1 VLTLKLFGTPAVEAD
16 GELVASR
23 AAQGHRLAL
32 LAILALARGRPVTR
46 DRITALLWPE
56 SPTDRVRH
64 QLSDALYLVRSALG
78 ADVVRSTGDD
88 LFLNADVVTS
98 DVGTFERRLD
108 DGALERAVESFTGPL
123 LDGFHL
129 SDGGAFERWLDGER
143 ARLAQRYTG
152 ALESLAEGS
161 KTEGDYAAAEKWSRR
176 LSSHDPYSGRVAL
189 RLMRA
194 LDAAGDRAGALR
206 HARIHEALLREEFEA
221 EPDAAVTAFA
231 ERLRVES
238 QGRAMPEPA
247 TMPVARSTAP
257 IGSATLVAA
266 EPLPKETRERVPETP
281 ASVMSTPA
289 ARAPTAS
296 TTWKTWRTWSYAA
309 AAMAMLLV
317 LVALV
322 WSGDF
327 WRAREATVP
336 TARSLA
342 VLPFVNMSSDPA
354 NVYFSDGLS
363 EEIITALS
371 RIDGL
376 RVAARTSSF
385 ALRDDKLDV
394 RVIGDTLGV
403 EAVLEG
409 SIRKEGNRLRVTAQ
423 LIDTE
428 TGYHI
433 WTNDYDREVADVI
446 AVQDEIAREI
456 AAALELQLP
465 PRATAT
471 RTQRTPSLE
480 AYDLYLRALYLRTR
494 LSPDALRQAVDLLD
508 RAIELAPDFAL
519 AYAAKASV
527 IGPRIYFRYVPREE
541 GIREMRIAVARA
553 LELDPNLGEA
563 HLALGILKLFYEW
576 DWPSGERALRQ
587 AVRLN
592 PNDPHAWHNMANYL
606 DVVGRYE
613 EAVDARLRGVAL
625 DPLDPR
631 LRMILGVDYTVLGK
645 LDDALVQYEH
655 ALRLDPSNALLLG
668 LGPALPGG
676 PVRIHLARGH
686 NAEAVQELIRL
697 AALRGATAAEL
708 DAMRGAFAKAGIR
721 GVWRAWI
728 DMDLRQHGG
737 AIDPLRAA
745 VLWAS
750 AGDADQ
756 ALDWLERAYA
766 ERNPGLIYLR
776 SEGAFAGLQSQP
788 RFVRIVKDM
797 KLAPVAAGP
806 RPVG

>member
-1 VLTLKLFGTPAVEAD
+1 V
-16 GELVASR
+16 
-23 AAQGHRLAL
+23 
-32 LAILALARGRPVTR
+32 LALARGRPVTR

-56 SPTDRVRH
+56 RPPDRVRH
-64 QLSDALYLVRSALG
+64 QLSDPLYIVRSELG

-88 LFLNADVVTS
+88 LVLNADAVTS
-98 DVGTFERRLD
+98 DVGTFERLID
-108 DGALERAVESFTGPL
+108 DGALERAVEAFTGPL

-129 SDGGAFERWLDGER
+129 PDGGGIDRLFDVER
-143 ARLAQRYTG
+143 ARLAQRYTS

-161 KTEGDYAAAEKWSRR
+161 ETRGDSAAAEKWWRR
-176 LSSHDPYSGRVAL
+176 LAALDPYSGRVAL

-194 LDAAGDRAGALR
+194 LDAAGDRAGALS
-206 HARIHEALLREEFEA
+206 HARIHEAMLREEFEA
-221 EPDAAVTAFA
+221 EPDPAVTAFA
-231 ERLRVES
+231 EQLRLEPRT
-238 QGRAMPEPA
+238 RAVPEPTTLPA
-247 TMPVARSTAP
+247 ARSTAP
-257 IGSATLVAA
+257 IGSATPVAA
-266 EPLPKETRERVPETP
+266 EPLPEEIREPAPETSASVAATP
-281 ASVMSTPA
+281 AS
-289 ARAPTAS
+289 RAPSAS
-296 TTWKTWRTWSYAA
+296 RSSRAWRTRIYAA
-309 AAMAMLLV
+309 AAAVILLV
-317 LVALV
+317 LGLAWNRSV
-322 WSGDF
+322 S
-327 WRAREATVP
+327 RARDSTAP

-385 ALRDDKLDV
+385 ALRDNRLDV
-394 RVIGDTLGV
+394 RVIGNTLGV

-423 LIDTE
+423 LIDAE

-456 AAALELQLP
+456 AAALELRLP
-465 PRATAT
+465 SRTAAT
-471 RTQRTPSLE
+471 RVRPTPNLE

-494 LSPDALRQAVDLLD
+494 LSADALRQATDFLD
-508 RAIELAPDFAL
+508 RAIELSLEFAL
-519 AYAAKASV
+519 AYATKTSV
-527 IGPRIYFRYVPREE
+527 IGPRIYFRYLPREE
-541 GIREMRIAVARA
+541 GVREMRVAVARA

-563 HLALGILKLFYEW
+563 YVGLGILKLFFEW
-576 DWPSGERALRQ
+576 DWASAEDALRQ

-592 PNDPHAWHNMANYL
+592 PNDPHAWHNLANYL
-606 DVVGRYE
+606 IAMGRGGD
-613 EAVDARLRGVAL
+613 AVNARLRGVAL
-625 DPLDPR
+625 DPLDAR
-631 LRMILGVDYTVLGK
+631 LRMILGVEYTLMGR

-676 PVRIHLARGH
+676 PVRIHLLRGH
-686 NAEAVQELIRL
+686 HAEAVQELIRL

-708 DAMRGAFAKAGIR
+708 DAMRRAFAKAGIR
-721 GVWRAWI
+721 GVWRVWI

-776 SEGAFAGLQSQP
+776 SEGAFAGLQSNP
-788 RFVRIVKDM
+788 RFVRIVREM
-797 KLAPVAAGP
+797 KLAPLERGV
-806 RPVG
+806 

>member
-1 VLTLKLFGTPAVEAD
+1 MLKLFGTPSVEAD
-16 GELVASR
+16 GELVAGR
-23 AAQGHRLAL
+23 GAQGHRLAL
-32 LAILALARGRPVTR
+32 LAMLAVARGRPVGR

-64 QLSDALYLVRSALG
+64 QLSDALYIMRSALG
-78 ADVVRSTGDD
+78 VDVVRSTGDD
-88 LFLNADVVTS
+88 LGLNADVVTS
-98 DVGTFERRLD
+98 DVGNFEQLLD

-129 SDGGAFERWLDGER
+129 PDGGEFERWLDGER

-161 KTEGDYAAAEKWSRR
+161 KTQGDYVAAEKWSRR
-176 LSSHDPYSGRVAL
+176 LSAHDPYSGRVAL
-189 RLMRA
+189 RFMRA

-221 EPDAAVTAFA
+221 EPDPAVTAFA
-231 ERLRVES
+231 ERLRVEPR
-238 QGRAMPEPA
+238 GRAMPESAA
-247 TMPVARSTAP
+247 TPVARSTTP
-257 IGSATLVAA
+257 IASNTLVAA
-266 EPLPKETRERVPETP
+266 EPPAEGTRERAPKTP
-281 ASVMSTPA
+281 ASVVPPPA
-289 ARAPTAS
+289 SRAPIAS
-296 TTWKTWRTWSYAA
+296 RSWRTWRKRSYAA
-309 AAMAMLLV
+309 AAAAILLV
-317 LVALV
+317 LALV
-322 WSGDF
+322 WSGNF
-327 WRAREATVP
+327 SLAREATVP

-423 LIDTE
+423 LIDAE

-433 WTNDYDREVADVI
+433 WTKDYDREVADVI

-456 AAALELQLP
+456 AAALELRLP
-465 PRATAT
+465 PRTTPNRA
-471 RTQRTPSLE
+471 QRTPSLE

-527 IGPRIYFRYVPREE
+527 IGPRIYFRYLPREE
-541 GIREMRIAVARA
+541 GIREMRTAVARA
-553 LELDPNLGEA
+553 LELDPDLGEA
-563 HLALGILKLFYEW
+563 YVALGILKLFYEW

-592 PNDPHAWHNMANYL
+592 PNDPHAWHNLANYM
-606 DVVGRYE
+606 DVVGQHE
-613 EAVDARLRGVAL
+613 EAVNARLRGVAL

-631 LRMILGVDYTVLGK
+631 LRMILGVEYTALGK
-645 LDDALVQYEH
+645 LDEALVQYQH

-686 NAEAVQELIRL
+686 DAEAVQELIRL

-708 DAMRGAFAKAGIR
+708 DAMRGAFAKAGMR
-721 GVWRAWI
+721 GVWRVWI
-728 DMDLRQHGG
+728 AMDLRQHGG
-737 AIDPLRAA
+737 SIDPLRAA

-750 AGDADQ
+750 AGDTDQ
-756 ALDWLERAYA
+756 AFDWLERAYA

-776 SEGAFAGLQSQP
+776 SEGAFAGLQSNP
-788 RFVRIVKDM
+788 RFVRVVREM
-797 KLAPVAAGP
+797 KLAAP
-806 RPVG
+806 

>member
-1 VLTLKLFGTPAVEAD
+1 LTLNLFGTPVVEAD
-16 GELVASR
+16 GELVAGR

-32 LAILALARGRPVTR
+32 LAMLALARGRPVAR

-64 QLSDALYLVRSALG
+64 QLSDALYIVRSALG

-88 LFLNADVVTS
+88 LGLNADVVTS
-98 DVGTFERRLD
+98 DVGTFEQLLD
-108 DGALERAVESFTGPL
+108 DGALERAVESFTAPL

-129 SDGGAFERWLDGER
+129 SDGGEFERWLDGER
-143 ARLAQRYTG
+143 ARLAQRYSG

-161 KTEGDYAAAEKWSRR
+161 ETQRDYAAAEKWSRR
-176 LSSHDPYSGRVAL
+176 LAAHDPYSGRVAL

-221 EPDAAVTAFA
+221 EPDPAVTAFA
-231 ERLRVES
+231 ERLRVDPRE
-238 QGRAMPEPA
+238 RAVPERA
-247 TMPVARSTAP
+247 TTTAARSTAP
-257 IGSATLVAA
+257 VGSATPVAA
-266 EPLPKETRERVPETP
+266 EQLPKETPEPVASTP
-281 ASVMSTPA
+281 ASPT
-289 ARAPTAS
+289 PTAS
-296 TTWKTWRTWSYAA
+296 SSSRTWRTRRYAA
-309 AAMAMLLV
+309 AATVVLL
-317 LVALV
+317 ALALAWIRNV
-322 WSGDF
+322 S
-327 WRAREATVP
+327 RARNATAS

-423 LIDTE
+423 LIDAE

-433 WTNDYDREVADVI
+433 WTRDYDREVADVI

-456 AAALELQLP
+456 AAALELRLP
-465 PRATAT
+465 PRATGT
-471 RTQRTPSLE
+471 RAQRAPNLE
-480 AYDLYLRALYLRTR
+480 AYDLYLRALYLRSR
-494 LSPDALRQAVDLLD
+494 LSADALGQATDLLD
-508 RAIELAPDFAL
+508 RAIELSPEFAL
-519 AYAAKASV
+519 AYATKTSV
-527 IGPRIYFRYVPREE
+527 IGPRIYFRYLPRDE
-541 GIREMRIAVARA
+541 GVREMRAAVTRA

-563 HLALGILKLFYEW
+563 YVGLGILKLFYEW
-576 DWPSGERALRQ
+576 DWPSAEHALRQ

-592 PNDPHAWHNMANYL
+592 ANDPHAWHNLANYL
-606 DVVGRYE
+606 DAMGRLE
-613 EAVDARLRGVAL
+613 EAADARLRGVAL
-625 DPLDPR
+625 DPLDAR
-631 LRMILGVDYTVLGK
+631 LRMILGVEYTAVGK
-645 LDDALVQYEH
+645 LDDALLQYEH
-655 ALRLDPSNALLLG
+655 ALRLDPSNALVLG

-676 PVRIHLARGH
+676 PVRIHLARGQD
-686 NAEAVQELIRL
+686 AEAMQELIRL

-708 DAMRGAFAKAGIR
+708 DAMRGAFAKTGLR
-721 GVWRAWI
+721 GVWRVWI

-750 AGDADQ
+750 AGDVDQ
-756 ALDWLERAYA
+756 ALDWLERAHA
-766 ERNPGLIYLR
+766 ERNPGLIFLR
-776 SEGAFAGLQSQP
+776 SERAFAGLKSNP
-788 RFVRIVKDM
+788 RYLRIVKEM
-797 KLAPVAAGP
+797 KLPPLTRGV
-806 RPVG
+806 

>member
-1 VLTLKLFGTPAVEAD
+1 LTLKLFGTPAVESD

-32 LAILALARGRPVTR
+32 LAMLALARGRPVAR

-64 QLSDALYLVRSALG
+64 QLSDAVYIVRSALG

-88 LFLNADVVTS
+88 LGLNADVVTS
-98 DVGTFERRLD
+98 DVGTFEQLLD
-108 DGALERAVESFTGPL
+108 DGALERAVESFTAPL

-129 SDGGAFERWLDGER
+129 PDGGEFERWLDGER

-152 ALESLAEGS
+152 ALESLAEES
-161 KTEGDYAAAEKWSRR
+161 ETQGDYAAAEKWSRR
-176 LSSHDPYSGRVAL
+176 LAAHDPYSGRVAL

-221 EPDAAVTAFA
+221 EPDPAVTAFA
-231 ERLRVES
+231 ERLRVDPRE
-238 QGRAMPEPA
+238 RAVPERA
-247 TMPVARSTAP
+247 TAP
-257 IGSATLVAA
+257 VQPTKDR
-266 EPLPKETRERVPETP
+266 EPSPETP
-281 ASVMSTPA
+281 ASVASIPA
-289 ARAPTAS
+289 SDAPGAPPPS
-296 TTWKTWRTWSYAA
+296 RTWRALSYAA
-309 AAMAMLLV
+309 AATVILLV
-317 LVALV
+317 LALV
-322 WSGDF
+322 WNRNVS
-327 WRAREATVP
+327 RAPNVTAP
-336 TARSLA
+336 AARSLA

-433 WTNDYDREVADVI
+433 WTRDYDREVADVI

-456 AAALELQLP
+456 AAALELRLP

-471 RTQRTPSLE
+471 RAQRTPNLE
-480 AYDLYLRALYLRTR
+480 AYDLYLRALYLRSR
-494 LSPDALRQAVDLLD
+494 LSPDALRQATDLLD
-508 RAIELAPDFAL
+508 RAIELSPDFAL
-519 AYAAKASV
+519 AYATKTSV
-527 IGPRIYFRYVPREE
+527 IAPRIYFRYLPRDE
-541 GIREMRIAVARA
+541 GVREMRAAVARA

-563 HLALGILKLFYEW
+563 YVGLGILKLFYEW
-576 DWPSGERALRQ
+576 DWPSAEQALRQ
-587 AVRLN
+587 AVRLSA
-592 PNDPHAWHNMANYL
+592 NDAHAWHNLANYL
-606 DVVGRYE
+606 DVVGRLE

-625 DPLDPR
+625 DPLDAR
-631 LRMILGVDYTVLGK
+631 LRMILGVEYTLMGK
-645 LDDALVQYEH
+645 LDDALLQYEH
-655 ALRLDPSNALLLG
+655 ALRLDPSNALVLG

-676 PVRIHLARGH
+676 PVRIFLARRQD
-686 NAEAVQELIRL
+686 AEAVQELIRV

-708 DAMRGAFAKAGIR
+708 EAMRGAFAKAGIR
-721 GVWRAWI
+721 GVWRVWI
-728 DMDLRQHGG
+728 DMDMRQHGG

-750 AGDADQ
+750 AGDTEQ
-756 ALDWLERAYA
+756 ALDWLERAHA
-766 ERNPGLIYLR
+766 ERNPGLIFLR
-776 SEGAFAGLQSQP
+776 SERAFVGLQSNP
-788 RFVRIVKDM
+788 RFVRIVKEM
-797 KLAPVAAGP
+797 KLASVQGD
-806 RPVG
+806 R

>member
-1 VLTLKLFGTPAVEAD
+1 MPPGTARVHSGTPD
-16 GELVASR
+16 
-23 AAQGHRLAL
+23 
-32 LAILALARGRPVTR
+32 P
-46 DRITALLWPE
+46 
-56 SPTDRVRH
+56 
-64 QLSDALYLVRSALG
+64 RS
-78 ADVVRSTGDD
+78 
-88 LFLNADVVTS
+88 
-98 DVGTFERRLD
+98 
-108 DGALERAVESFTGPL
+108 
-123 LDGFHL
+123 
-129 SDGGAFERWLDGER
+129 
-143 ARLAQRYTG
+143 
-152 ALESLAEGS
+152 
-161 KTEGDYAAAEKWSRR
+161 
-176 LSSHDPYSGRVAL
+176 
-189 RLMRA
+189 
-194 LDAAGDRAGALR
+194 
-206 HARIHEALLREEFEA
+206 LLREEFEA

-281 ASVMSTPA
+281 ASVNVDAGRPCADRVDDMENMANVELRRCGHGDA
-289 ARAPTAS
+289 AGARRIGLERGLLAS
-296 TTWKTWRTWSYAA
+296 TGS
-309 AAMAMLLV
+309 
-317 LVALV
+317 
-322 WSGDF
+322 D
-327 WRAREATVP
+327 RANR
-336 TARSLA
+336 RSLA

-354 NVYFSDGLS
+354 NVYFGDGLS

-527 IGPRIYFRYVPREE
+527 IGPRIYFRYLPREE

-686 NAEAVQELIRL
+686 DAEAVQELIRL

-721 GVWRAWI
+721 GVWRAGSTWTCGSTAARSI
-728 DMDLRQHGG
+728 HCAPRSSGP
-737 AIDPLRAA
+737 PLATRTRRSTGS
-745 VLWAS
+745 S
-750 AGDADQ
+750 APMPSATRGSFICVRRVRSRGCNPSP
-756 ALDWLERAYA
+756 ALC
-766 ERNPGLIYLR
+766 G
-776 SEGAFAGLQSQP
+776 SS
-788 RFVRIVKDM
+788 RI
-797 KLAPVAAGP
+797 
-806 RPVG
+806 

>member
-1 VLTLKLFGTPAVEAD
+1 MLTLKLLGTPAVESD
-16 GELVASR
+16 GELVTGR

-32 LAILALARGRPVTR
+32 LAMLALARGRPVAR

-64 QLSDALYLVRSALG
+64 QLSDALYIVRSALG

-88 LFLNADVVTS
+88 LGLNADVVTS
-98 DVGTFERRLD
+98 DVGTFEQLLD
-108 DGALERAVESFTGPL
+108 DGALERAVESFTAPL

-129 SDGGAFERWLDGER
+129 PDGGEFERWLDGER

-152 ALESLAEGS
+152 ALESLAEAS
-161 KTEGDYAAAEKWSRR
+161 ERQGDYAAAEKWSRR
-176 LSSHDPYSGRVAL
+176 LAAHDPYSGRVAL

-221 EPDAAVTAFA
+221 EPDPAVTAFA
-231 ERLRVES
+231 ERLRVDPRERAVPERATMLAKPTK
-238 QGRAMPEPA
+238 GREPSPEPPA
-247 TMPVARSTAP
+247 SVAS
-257 IGSATLVAA
+257 
-266 EPLPKETRERVPETP
+266 TP
-281 ASVMSTPA
+281 ASRAPSASRSSRTSRTWRTLGYA
-289 ARAPTAS
+289 AATTVILLVVALIWKRNVPRAPTA
-296 TTWKTWRTWSYAA
+296 TAPA
-309 AAMAMLLV
+309 
-317 LVALV
+317 
-322 WSGDF
+322 
-327 WRAREATVP
+327 
-336 TARSLA
+336 ARSLA

-423 LIDTE
+423 LIDSE

-433 WTNDYDREVADVI
+433 WTRDYDREVADVI

-456 AAALELQLP
+456 ASALELRLP
-465 PRATAT
+465 PRATE
-471 RTQRTPSLE
+471 TQAQRAPNLE
-480 AYDLYLRALYLRTR
+480 AYDLYLRALYLRSR
-494 LSPDALRQAVDLLD
+494 LSPDALLQATDLLD
-508 RAIELAPDFAL
+508 RAIELSPEFAL

-527 IGPRIYFRYVPREE
+527 IGPRIYFRYVSRDE
-541 GIREMRIAVARA
+541 GVREMRAAVTRA
-553 LELDPNLGEA
+553 LELDSNLGETYVG
-563 HLALGILKLFYEW
+563 LGILKLFYEW
-576 DWPSGERALRQ
+576 DWPSAEQALRQ

-592 PNDPHAWHNMANYL
+592 ANDPHAWHNLANYL
-606 DVVGRYE
+606 DVMGRLE
-613 EAVDARLRGVAL
+613 DAADARLRGVAL
-625 DPLDPR
+625 DPLDAR
-631 LRMILGVDYTVLGK
+631 LRMILGVEYTAMGK
-645 LDDALVQYEH
+645 LDDALLQYEH
-655 ALRLDPSNALLLG
+655 ALRLDPSNALVLG

-676 PVRIHLARGH
+676 PVRIFLARGQD
-686 NAEAVQELIRL
+686 AEAVEELIRI

-728 DMDLRQHGG
+728 DMDVRQHGG
-737 AIDPLRAA
+737 ALDPLRAA

-750 AGDADQ
+750 AGDTDQ
-756 ALDWLERAYA
+756 ALGWLERAHA
-766 ERNPGLIYLR
+766 ERNPGLIFLL
-776 SEGAFAGLQSQP
+776 SERAFAGLQSNP
-788 RFVRIVKDM
+788 RFVRIVREM
-797 KLAPVAAGP
+797 KLDSVQRG
-806 RPVG
+806 R